1 MDRKDA
7 QIGGGDAESVVMG
20 SSSWL
25 CQNLMVREREV
36 KPVEFGVDPNGLVRG
51 SETEPVGS

>member
-1 MDRKDA
+1 MGRQDGR
-7 QIGGGDAESVVMG
+7 IGGGEAESVVVG

-36 KPVEFGVDPNGLVRG
+36 KSIEFGVDPNGLVWG
-51 SETEPVGS
+51 SETKPVDS